1 MTDAHAFALS
11 DILAFW
17 FSQDVKAK
25 WFVRDDGFDAELRR
39 RFGALL
45 LEARQGELPIGWR
58 ARKVR

>member
-1 MTDAHAFALS
+1 MTEPTTFAPA

-25 WFVRDDGFDAELRR
+25 WFVRDDGFDAELRQ

-45 LEARQGELPIGWR
+45 LKAKQGGLPVGGEPEG
-58 ARKVR
+58 A